1 MKSVLIGHRGEPDN
15 WPENSLGG
23 FEAVLAAGA
32 SYIET
37 DVQLTADAIPVLSHD
52 PGLLRVTGQDIVVP
66 ESPYNMIE
74 SIPAGYPERFGN
86 KYQSFRIA
94 RLEQFVALLKQWPLA
109 KAFIEIKHDSIVT
122 HGQSQVIDTVM
133 ETIRPV
139 AARCMLI
146 SFDYA
151 ALVYTREHYSI
162 PIGWVLPEWS
172 DDNQSLANALHPEY
186 LFCSRKRLPPES
198 ETLWQGPWQ
207 WAVYTVN
214 DAREASAWLQRGM
227 HLIET
232 DVIRQLMSALE
243 AEHSEGG

>member
-1 MKSVLIGHRGEPDN
+1 
-15 WPENSLGG
+15 
-23 FEAVLAAGA
+23 
-32 SYIET
+32 
-37 DVQLTADAIPVLSHD
+37 
-52 PGLLRVTGQDIVVP
+52 
-66 ESPYNMIE
+66 
-74 SIPAGYPERFGN
+74 
-86 KYQSFRIA
+86 
-94 RLEQFVALLKQWPLA
+94 
-109 KAFIEIKHDSIVT
+109 
-122 HGQSQVIDTVM
+122 
-133 ETIRPV
+133 
-139 AARCMLI
+139 MLI

-198 ETLWQGPWQ
+198 KTLWQGPWQ